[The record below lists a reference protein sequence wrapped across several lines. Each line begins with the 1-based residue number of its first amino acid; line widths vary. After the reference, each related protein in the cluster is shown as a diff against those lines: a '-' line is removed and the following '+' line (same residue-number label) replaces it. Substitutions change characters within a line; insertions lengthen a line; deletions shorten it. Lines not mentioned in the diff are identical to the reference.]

1 MLSKIGQTE
10 EDKHRMVSLIC
21 GIRKT
26 TKNIEVRETVER
38 WLPGTGFGGRKEW
51 KKVGERIQTVS
62 YKMTKL
68 LLFFFFW
75 EPWGLRDLI
84 PSTRD

>member
-38 WLPGTGFGGRKEW
+38 WLPGTGLGGGKEW
-51 KKVGERIQTVS
+51 KKVGERIQTFS

-68 LLFFFFW
+68 FFVVVVGGAMGI
-75 EPWGLRDLI
+75 EGSHSLN
-84 PSTRD
+84 